1 MQLHF
6 LSFQTTLNVILNLT
20 LNTTLKNMY
29 VTTFFHQKMLPTSST
44 PELFRGAFMQPHTQ
58 NNSVLSLFP
67 NPNNCNPNPFASFVS
82 TFILVY
88 REMAPVRFF
97 FWYFFDEFLWYFFD

>member
-1 MQLHF
+1 
-6 LSFQTTLNVILNLT
+6 
-20 LNTTLKNMY
+20 
-29 VTTFFHQKMLPTSST
+29 
-44 PELFRGAFMQPHTQ
+44 MQPHTQ

-97 FWYFFDEFLWYFFD
+97 FDISLMSFFDISLISLMI